1 MIQKQIGI
9 LGVSTGEQSQL
20 LQKALQAR
28 GAAVHIIHPKRLTS
42 WLPQGGTRT
51 VTAAGRDLRLEDLQA
66 LVVRHLPGG
75 SLEQII
81 YRLNVLHRLE
91 HLGLKV
97 INSADVLEKTVD
109 KYYTTA
115 LLTDAGLPVPKTIV
129 TERYE
134 DAMQA
139 VRDWGRVVVKPLFG
153 SLGQGIV
160 QLDGEDVAH
169 RVFRAL
175 KMGHYMYY
183 VQEYLPHDGVDYRL
197 FVVNGSV
204 IGAMRRRAEDWRTN
218 IARGGQAEAYQPSAA
233 FCELALGVASVLKAD
248 YLGVDILLSQERIY
262 VLEANGIPG
271 WLGLQKVVSQD
282 IADVLAAFI
291 MEE

>member
-1 MIQKQIGI
+1 
-9 LGVSTGEQSQL
+9 
-20 LQKALQAR
+20 
-28 GAAVHIIHPKRLTS
+28 
-42 WLPQGGTRT
+42 
-51 VTAAGRDLRLEDLQA
+51 
-66 LVVRHLPGG
+66 VRHLPGG

-115 LLTDAGLPVPKTIV
+115 LLTDAGLPVPKTVV
-129 TERYE
+129 TERYD

-160 QLDGEDVAH
+160 QLDGADVAH

-175 KMGHYMYY
+175 EMGRYMYY

-233 FCELALGVASVLKAD
+233 FCELALRTASVLGAD
-248 YLGVDILLSQERIY
+248 YLGVDIMLSQDHAY

-271 WLGLQKVVSQD
+271 WLGLQKVVTKD
-282 IADVLAAFI
+282 IADVLSAYI
-291 MEE
+291 LEECAYGGL